1 MADPVTAITTGA
13 KILGSAAAAKA
24 AFDPETGSTTTE
36 MDPRMVAMYEDLYG
50 TSKQIAKQ
58 PFVPYTGKRVTGF
71 AEYPQLKALNM
82 VFCGGDYKELE
93 NMLPSIEK
101 FARLSNCK
109 RLYGGGRTGW
119 LRKIKHLG
127 FQDACLIKKDL

>member
-1 MADPVTAITTGA
+1 MEKATNKVTPI
-13 KILGSAAAAKA
+13 KKSPEDWEVQWERCKPYIAKA
-24 AFDPETGSTTTE
+24 IKHQDSYTIGDIEDKIRHGQFHLWPGKKS
-36 MDPRMVAMYEDLYG
+36 AM
-50 TSKQIAKQ
+50 
-58 PFVPYTGKRVTGF
+58 VTGF

-101 FARLSNCK
+101 FARLNDCK
-109 RLYGGGRTGW
+109 RLYGGGRSGW

-127 FQDACLIKKDL
+127 FEDACLIKKDL